1 MRILVF
7 LLTDSILIS
16 VLFPINSVSTILP
29 EETHTLPGFMV
40 DTDSNSENETLPPAT
55 FSQKKSFKI

>member
-16 VLFPINSVSTILP
+16 VLFPINSVSTIEP
-29 EETHTLPGFMV
+29 EETHTIPGFMV
-40 DTDSNSENETLPPAT
+40 DTGSSSENETLPPAI
-55 FSQKKSFKI
+55 FSQKNAFKN

>member
-16 VLFPINSVSTILP
+16 VLFPINSLSTIEP
-29 EETHTLPGFMV
+29 EETRTIPGFTV
-40 DTDSNSENETLPPAT
+40 DTDSNSEKGTLPPAI
-55 FSQKKSFKI
+55 FSQKKIF